1 MAQAENKSTARN
13 DGAGVP
19 ATRDWMPFNSLRR
32 EIDRLFEDL
41 MPVGRRRPAQRSV
54 FDLDFAKPMT
64 DWAVYPA
71 FDLIEKDK
79 EYEITAELPG
89 VDEKN
94 VEIKLN
100 NNLLTIRG
108 EKSESK
114 EEKEKDYFLSER
126 RFGSFQR
133 SFQVP
138 NGIDADKIEA
148 SYSKG
153 VLTVRLPKSAEGQKT
168 ERRIS
173 IKPS

>member
-1 MAQAENKSTARN
+1 MAQAENKLSVKNET
-13 DGAGVP
+13 AGVP

-32 EIDRLFEDL
+32 EIDRLFEEAL
-41 MPVGRRRPAQRSV
+41 PGGRRLPLRQSA
-54 FDLDFAKPMT
+54 FDFGNTMA

-71 FDLIEKDK
+71 FDLTEKEK

-100 NNLLTIRG
+100 NNVLTIRG
-108 EKSESK
+108 EKSETK

-126 RFGSFQR
+126 RFGSFKR

-148 SYSKG
+148 TVAKG
-153 VLTVRLPKSAEGQKT
+153 LLTVHLPKAANGKQSEK
-168 ERRIS
+168 RIEV
-173 IKPS
+173 KGA